1 MTNIPEKQ
9 IRSRVPYVLNLV
21 GLKDKARSFAAT
33 PATVKE
39 DVKALAQ
46 ADVADG
52 TISTEEYAD
61 LIGEAYPVA
70 EPTDTDEV

>member
-1 MTNIPEKQ
+1 MAIKAIAYSYWRRIKN
-9 IRSRVPYVLNLV
+9 
-21 GLKDKARSFAAT
+21 KARSFAAT

-39 DVKALAQ
+39 YVKALAQ

>member
-1 MTNIPEKQ
+1 MKQ
-9 IRSRVPYVLNLV
+9 RKMRSINALV
-21 GLKDKARSFAAT
+21 GALAEAESKLYNEDST
-33 PATVKE
+33 DLKE